1 MRFFSSSR
9 SRVACTAPAATSRS
23 SRDCTS
29 FKNRATVCVF
39 REPDNCEKHRLFE
52 RAKDVSHAMP
62 TL

>member
-1 MRFFSSSR
+1 MRFFSSNR

-29 FKNRATVCVF
+29 FKIARPYASSG
-39 REPDNCEKHRLFE
+39 PDDCEKHRLFE